1 MSRTSP
7 CRETRWRA
15 LWSRIV
21 PIVACLTLV
30 APTAFAHPPLATVAT
45 LRIDTDGHVDLTVHY
60 DALAFALNDVS
71 ANIPDEPMFELL
83 HAGDDAIAQSLAACG
98 PRFEQ
103 LCILEADSNRIPL
116 SVATLP
122 TVADVR
128 AEEARRP
135 TYPLPIKSTLESHA
149 QLTASTSSITIR
161 FPEILGIVV
170 VTIDRPGFEPV
181 AIPLGVNERSPA
193 FKIIPIYESGSTT
206 QPEPP
211 AAGDSNSSRWQAFLR
226 FVSLG
231 FRHIV
236 PEGQDH
242 MLFVLGLFLLTPKA
256 RPVLLQIS
264 AFTLAHTVTL
274 ALTSLRIIGLPAS
287 IVEPAIAASI
297 AFAGIE
303 NLVITRVTP
312 WRTLAAFIFG
322 LVHGMGVATSFNEA
336 GFPEGTLVS
345 SLVAFTLGVEGGHL
359 AVLLAAFVLLGWT
372 RNRAWYRPRIAIP
385 LSLVISAIAIV
396 WFVQRL
402 R

>member
-1 MSRTSP
+1 MSTTSP
-7 CRETRWRA
+7 CRVSQWRA
-15 LWSRIV
+15 LWSHAISL
-21 PIVACLTLV
+21 VACLTLV
-30 APTAFAHPPLATVAT
+30 TPTAFAHPPLATVAA
-45 LRIDTDGHVDLTVHY
+45 LHINTDGHVELTVHY

-71 ANIPDEPMFELL
+71 ANIPDDPMFELL
-83 HAGDDAIAQSLAACG
+83 HASDDALAQSLAACG
-98 PRFEQ
+98 SRFER
-103 LCILEADSNRIPL
+103 LCILEANTNRIPL
-116 SVATLP
+116 TVATLP

-128 AEEARRP
+128 AEEARHP
-135 TYPLPIKSTLESHA
+135 TYPLPIKSTLEAHA
-149 QLTASTSSITIR
+149 QLSTSTSSITIC

-193 FKIIPIYESGSTT
+193 FKIIPVGKSGSTSK
-206 QPEPP
+206 PEHP
-211 AAGDSNSSRWQAFLR
+211 AARDSDSSRWHAFLR
-226 FVSLG
+226 FISLG

-274 ALTSLRIIGLPAS
+274 ALTSFRIIGLPTTF
-287 IVEPAIAASI
+287 VEPAIAASI
-297 AFAGIE
+297 AFVGIE

-312 WRTLAAFIFG
+312 WRTLAAFVFG

-336 GFPEGTLVS
+336 GFSEGTLVS

-359 AVLLAAFVLLGWT
+359 AVLLSAFMLLGWT
-372 RNRAWYRPRIAIP
+372 RNRAWYRPRVAIP